1 MISTQPS
8 DEWKLEQG
16 LAPAE
21 LALLDQTASKARDA
35 RPSALSDVESSDDDD
50 AKADD
55 IAKEED
61 LNVVFAEEREGWH
74 G

>member
-1 MISTQPS
+1 MISEQPK

-21 LALLDQTASKARDA
+21 LALLDQTAPKDGET

-50 AKADD
+50 AKADG

-61 LNVVFAEEREGWH
+61 PNVLFAEEREGWH

>member
-1 MISTQPS
+1 MISIQPK

-21 LALLDQTASKARDA
+21 LALLDQTTRKDGET

-50 AKADD
+50 AKADG

-61 LNVVFAEEREGWH
+61 HDALFAEEREGWH

>member
-1 MISTQPS
+1 MISTQPK

-21 LALLDQTASKARDA
+21 LALLDQTAPRDGTT
-35 RPSALSDVESSDDDD
+35 RPSTLSDVESSDDDD

-55 IAKEED
+55 IAKDED
-61 LNVVFAEEREGWH
+61 PNVMFAEEREGWH